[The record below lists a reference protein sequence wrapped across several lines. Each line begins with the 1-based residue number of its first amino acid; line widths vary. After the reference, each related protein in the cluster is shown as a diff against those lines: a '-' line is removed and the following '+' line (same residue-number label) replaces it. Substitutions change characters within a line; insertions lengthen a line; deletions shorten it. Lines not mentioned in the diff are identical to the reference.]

1 MLESMTLIKVGKKAR
16 TLFNCNPNEE
26 SGLVENPLPIEIKIA
41 DFPDP
46 SIYNLEVFGIYGSY
60 AYLDALSKTSGDLGK
75 FLYPQIYLEGKL
87 IAAGCFQELHLNREK
102 LNELGRL
109 FSADSSWTIRL
120 EGMLKGLLGAK
131 SKSLKVLIA
140 GNCQVSGPYG
150 LFYTAAVSEQVQLK
164 VWQQMIQFIE
174 RELDPYSILLVKDL
188 NGKSDQMDSSWRR
201 AGFTATQALPVM
213 QMEILPDWSS
223 FDDYLSAMGSKYRIR
238 AKAARKK
245 GKDLVVQRWNTDEI
259 AEHMD
264 EIMNLYLQVYQR
276 ARFRLQK
283 VSQDYF
289 IKLSMMESDKF
300 IFNAWLENGQL
311 VGFSTMFLDQK
322 RADAHLIGLNYDTNK
337 SHSLYLNMLYQ
348 YVEDAIL
355 SNVELLDLG
364 RTAMEIKSTV
374 GAIPLDFSVYIKLK
388 NPLLNGLAYMLA
400 GSATTETWVQ
410 RHPFR

>member
-26 SGLVENPLPIEIKIA
+26 SGLVEKPLPIEIKIT

-150 LFYTAAVSEQVQLK
+150 LFYTAAVSELEQLK

-188 NGKSDQMDSSWRR
+188 NGKSDQMDSSWCR
-201 AGFTATQALPVM
+201 AGFTATQALPLH
-213 QMEILPDWSS
+213 QMELLPEWSS
-223 FDDYLSAMGSKYRIR
+223 FSESLS
-238 AKAARKK
+238 
-245 GKDLVVQRWNTDEI
+245 Q
-259 AEHMD
+259 
-264 EIMNLYLQVYQR
+264 Q
-276 ARFRLQK
+276 
-283 VSQDYF
+283 
-289 IKLSMMESDKF
+289 
-300 IFNAWLENGQL
+300 
-311 VGFSTMFLDQK
+311 ST
-322 RADAHLIGLNYDTNK
+322 
-337 SHSLYLNMLYQ
+337 
-348 YVEDAIL
+348 
-355 SNVELLDLG
+355 
-364 RTAMEIKSTV
+364 
-374 GAIPLDFSVYIKLK
+374 
-388 NPLLNGLAYMLA
+388 
-400 GSATTETWVQ
+400 
-410 RHPFR
+410 

>member
-1 MLESMTLIKVGKKAR
+1 MTLNKVGKKAR
-16 TLFNCNPNEE
+16 TLFNCSSNQE
-26 SGLVENPLPIEIKIA
+26 SGAVEIRLPIEIQVA
-41 DFPDP
+41 DFLDP
-46 SIYNLEVFGIYGSY
+46 TIYDVDVFGIYGSY
-60 AYLDALSKTSGDLGK
+60 AYLSALSKTSGEFEK
-75 FLYPQIYLEGKL
+75 FIYPQVYLDGKL

-109 FSADSSWTIRL
+109 FSADSSWTIKL
-120 EGMLKGLLGAK
+120 ESLVKGLLGAK

-150 LFYTAAVSEQVQLK
+150 LFFVNPLTEKQQLT
-164 VWQQMIQFIE
+164 VWQQLIQFIE
-174 RELDPYSILLVKDL
+174 SELDPYSILLVKDL
-188 NGKSDQMDSSWRR
+188 NGKSDQMDLLWRR
-201 AGFTATQALPVM
+201 DNFTSTQALPVM
-213 QMEILPDWSS
+213 QMQIMSQWES
-223 FDDYLSAMGSKYRIR
+223 FSDYIAAMGSKYRIR

-245 GKDLVVQRWNTDEI
+245 GRELVVQRWNTQQV
-259 AEHMD
+259 AENIN
-264 EIMNLYLQVYQR
+264 EIMNLYQQVYQR

-283 VSQDYF
+283 VNEDYF
-289 IKLSMMESDKF
+289 INLSMMESDKF

-355 SNVELLDLG
+355 SRVELLDLG

-374 GAIPLDFSVYIKLK
+374 GAIPIDLSVYLKLK
-388 NPLLNGLAYMLA
+388 NPLLNGLACMMA
-400 GSATTETWVQ
+400 GNTVPETWIQ
-410 RHPFR
+410 RHPFRQN